1 MFIVATVSETG
12 NDVISTNF
20 STKDFSNKLQA
31 IDGGGTREEKGGEG
45 REVHEGKTS
54 VKQIQ

>member
-45 REVHEGKTS
+45 RRREGGA
-54 VKQIQ
+54 